1 MSSTEQTH
9 IENCIGEAVGQNVRP
24 MVNWLR
30 WLVVCI
36 VLGTSAVVGFVYRTN
51 EGIAKAMSIL
61 AQHENELHDLRAELK
76 QHDGSINRIQGR
88 LGIAMSASTPKEEDP

>member
-1 MSSTEQTH
+1 MSHSEQTH
-9 IENCIGEAVGQNVRP
+9 IENAIGEAVGQNVRP

-61 AQHENELHDLRAELK
+61 AQHELELHEIKAEAK
-76 QHDGSINRIQGR
+76 DHDKSISRIQGQ
-88 LGIAMSASTPKEEDP
+88 LGIVSVKVSTLEDEN